1 MLPGFNSG
9 WQEVMGIAALEEGFD
24 PTDIVDFDGAG
35 VYRDPELVWMNT
47 AGPTALK
54 FLHSDRLGAQY
65 QNDIFVGDVH
75 NGRLYHFDLNQERT
89 GLVLPEALADKIIQT
104 PTSSGLEDI
113 IFGQGFAG
121 ITDVEV
127 GPDGYLYVVS
137 IGQGKIFKIVP
148 GGPQSPPPPL
158 SFPGGEQ
165 VPTADEGEEPT
176 FEDEEEDTDDST
188 PSQDNGEDSED
199 TNSQDNLF

>member
-1 MLPGFNSG
+1 
-9 WQEVMGIAALEEGFD
+9 MGIAALEEGFD
-24 PTDIVDFDGAG
+24 PADIVDFDGAG
-35 VYRDPELVWMNT
+35 VYRDPELVWINT

-54 FLHSDRLGAQY
+54 FLHSDRLGSQF
-65 QNDIFVGDVH
+65 QNDMFVGDVH
-75 NGRLYHFDLNQERT
+75 NGRLYRFDLNQERN

-104 PTSSGLEDI
+104 PASPGLEDI

-121 ITDVEV
+121 ITDIEV

-148 GGPQSPPPPL
+148 GAPESPPTPL

-165 VPTADEGEEPT
+165 VPATDEGIPT
-176 FEDEEEDTDDST
+176 TDEEESAPEAENEDDPVGGDENNDS
-188 PSQDNGEDSED
+188 SGEDGDNED
-199 TNSQDNLF
+199 SLFGT

>member
-1 MLPGFNSG
+1 
-9 WQEVMGIAALEEGFD
+9 
-24 PTDIVDFDGAG
+24 
-35 VYRDPELVWMNT
+35 MNT

-54 FLHSDRLGAQY
+54 FLHSDTLGSQY

-75 NGRLYHFDLNQERT
+75 NGRLYHFDLNQDRT
-89 GLVLPEALADKIIQT
+89 GLVLPEALADKVIQT

-127 GPDGYLYVVS
+127 GPDGYLYIVS

-148 GGPQSPPPPL
+148 GAPESPPAPL
-158 SFPGGEQ
+158 SFPGEQ
-165 VPTADEGEEPT
+165 VPTTNEEEEPAPGD
-176 FEDEEEDTDDST
+176 EDENIGNSPTG
-188 PSQDNGEDSED
+188 QDNGEDNED
-199 TNSQDNLF
+199 SLF